1 MDWQVVP
8 LDRVIEGIVRVYHP
22 RVRRAVALV
31 DRSLREANGR
41 RRGVGTAFE
50 RANDLFST
58 FRSDLT
64 AHLADEHALVFP
76 VVRALAIGGDRA
88 DGTASA
94 VLSLALLMEGTHDDL
109 QARLREV
116 SSACAACAA
125 CHVTAVAAERAECA
139 LVVRGLSEALEAT
152 LLIENGVLYPRA
164 IALDYAGVSGDAPPR
179 NQRIARGAT
188 GGTS

>member
-31 DRSLREANGR
+31 DRSLREANLR
-41 RRGVGTAFE
+41 RRGFGTAFE
-50 RANDLFST
+50 RANDLFSI
-58 FRSDLT
+58 FRSDLN

-76 VVRALAIGGDRA
+76 VVRALAIGADRA

-94 VLSLALLMEGTHDDL
+94 VLSLALRMEGTHDDV

-116 SSACAACAA
+116 SSACSA
-125 CHVTAVAAERAECA
+125 CHVTAVAAEWVECA
-139 LVVRGLSEALEAT
+139 HVVRGLSEALEAT
-152 LLIENGVLYPRA
+152 LLMENGVLYPRA
-164 IALDYAGVSGDAPPR
+164 IALDYSGVSGDAPPR

-188 GGTS
+188 GDTP